1 MQLRWESSK
10 VDSWAVD
17 VDEDWDHVRL
27 SRIPVLRGF
36 SGGWNHKDIQKS
48 DVGRRIPGGYSPCA
62 PNRSSGVHPSSA
74 NFT

>member
-17 VDEDWDHVRL
+17 VDEDWDHVHL

-36 SGGWNHKDIQKS
+36 SGGWNHNDIQNTLTSVFLNMHK
-48 DVGRRIPGGYSPCA
+48 YA
-62 PNRSSGVHPSSA
+62 
-74 NFT
+74 